1 MKVINILRG
10 ETSDEGTFGLL
21 TTDGFHCHTGEL
33 VWNDNEK
40 GKSCIPAGTYQ
51 CVWHNS
57 PSKGWV
63 YMVQDVPERDNVLI
77 HVANYCG
84 TPPTY
89 KSDLLGCIGLG
100 LGFGQLLGQKA
111 ITSSGLAIQQFNA
124 LMNKEPFTLN
134 IRWIENVGEGNT

>member
-1 MKVINILRG
+1 
-10 ETSDEGTFGLL
+10 
-21 TTDGFHCHTGEL
+21 
-33 VWNDNEK
+33 
-40 GKSCIPAGTYQ
+40 
-51 CVWHNS
+51 
-57 PSKGWV
+57 
-63 YMVQDVPERDNVLI
+63 MVQDVPERDNVLI